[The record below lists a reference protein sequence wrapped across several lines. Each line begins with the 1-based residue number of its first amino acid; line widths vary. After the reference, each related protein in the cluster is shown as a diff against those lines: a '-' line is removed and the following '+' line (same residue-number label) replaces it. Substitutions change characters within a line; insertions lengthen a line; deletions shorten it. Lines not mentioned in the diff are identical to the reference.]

1 MARFL
6 ITHSLL
12 SSWLYA
18 MKDNPFEDSTTER
31 NPFDEFMKTLRREP
45 TETTDAMQKGINFEN
60 LVTAI
65 TEGNGDRTNNW
76 YEAAERIARIVQG
89 GQLQYKAFKEIKVNG
104 MTFLLYGRL
113 DALKAGVIY
122 DIKFSGNYDAGKYFT
137 STQHP
142 TYLELVP
149 EAKEFTY
156 LISNGSGV
164 WAETY
169 RREETPSIIPI
180 ISDFIEW
187 LSVFGL
193 MDIYQEKWKSKSGR

>member
-169 RREETPSIIPI
+169 RREETLSIIPI

-193 MDIYQEKWKSKSGR
+193 MDIYREKWKSKSGR

>member
-65 TEGNGDRTNNW
+65 TEGNDDRTNNW

-169 RREETPSIIPI
+169 RREETLSIIPI

-193 MDIYQEKWKSKSGR
+193 MDIYREKWKSKSGR

>member
-1 MARFL
+1 
-6 ITHSLL
+6 
-12 SSWLYA
+12 
-18 MKDNPFEDSTTER
+18 
-31 NPFDEFMKTLRREP
+31 MKTLRREP

-169 RREETPSIIPI
+169 RREETLSIIPI
-180 ISDFIEW
+180 ISDFFKW

-193 MDIYQEKWKSKSGR
+193 MDIYREKWKSKSGR